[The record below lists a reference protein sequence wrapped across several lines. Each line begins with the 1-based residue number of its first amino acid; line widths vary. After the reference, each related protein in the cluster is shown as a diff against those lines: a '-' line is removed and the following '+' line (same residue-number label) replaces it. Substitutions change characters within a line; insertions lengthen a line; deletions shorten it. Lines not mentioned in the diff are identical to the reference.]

1 MRSKKPDKKPDEYVP
16 VSAASKPGSSGSLA
30 GGGIEEAGGGA
41 AEGGGGDVGPPA
53 ALAGGGAAEGGG
65 GVPPT
70 SEEGGGAPPLRVAWL
85 AGTVT
90 LPEQVGHAKDWPAME
105 SSAVSS
111 VWHVGHAN
119 LRSIRPSG

>member
-1 MRSKKPDKKPDEYVP
+1 MRSNIPDKKPDEYVP
-16 VSAASKPGSSGSLA
+16 WLAASKPGSSNPLAGVDADGGTVEGGGGEVGPPGTLA
-30 GGGIEEAGGGA
+30 GGGVPA
-41 AEGGGGDVGPPA
+41 ACEGGGG
-53 ALAGGGAAEGGG
+53 AL
-65 GVPPT
+65 
-70 SEEGGGAPPLRVAWL
+70 PLRVAWL